1 MWVLCSTKNDVIF
14 DPVICDSKEEV
25 LDKMNSDV
33 EIVAILV
40 KESKDN
46 EGRHC
51 YNISSTGMSY
61 QIFAGSDVWSWK
73 IFNFV
78 MKVAK

>member
-14 DPVICDSKEEV
+14 DPVICDSKEEA
-25 LDKMNSDV
+25 LTTMNNGV
-33 EIVAILV
+33 EKVVSLI
-40 KESKDN
+40 KESKVN
-46 EGRHC
+46 EDCHC
-51 YNISSTGMSY
+51 YNISNNGMSY
-61 QIFAGSDVWSWK
+61 QIFSGKDVWSWK